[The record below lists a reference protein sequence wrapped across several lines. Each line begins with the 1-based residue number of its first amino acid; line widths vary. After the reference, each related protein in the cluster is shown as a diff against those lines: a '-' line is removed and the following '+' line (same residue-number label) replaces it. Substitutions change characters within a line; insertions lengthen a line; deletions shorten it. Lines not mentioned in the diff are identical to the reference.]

1 MKTTDAAWFAGWRM
15 KFSIGAF
22 ALSLFTIIWFAI
34 AAIGTKLGLWTWQTG
49 LYGLTFAGG
58 GVLAVL
64 AVTMSLAAQG
74 VALYKF
80 PRKQIFIVALAA
92 TLISAMCFF
101 RILGFASQLAAVP
114 PIHDVQTDWD
124 DPIRFSDAIMSER
137 NAGDGSN
144 PVVDAPV
151 IADRA
156 ARRWPGLEGRLVS
169 EIQEQAETSIN
180 GEPAIYPRLAPL
192 YFDQAPN
199 EIAAATLA
207 IIAQRGWQLVTV
219 PDVSEDT
226 GLPLRIEAVAVSG
239 WYGFKDDVGIRITP
253 IEGATRID
261 IRSVSR
267 AGLSDLGANSKRV
280 YGLLSELQDRQD
292 GRWEF

>member
-1 MKTTDAAWFAGWRM
+1 MNNTETAWYAGWRM
-15 KFSIGAF
+15 KFALGAL
-22 ALSLFTIIWFAI
+22 ALGLFTIIWFAI
-34 AAIGTKLGLWTWQTG
+34 AAIGTKFGLWSWRTG

-58 GVLAVL
+58 GVLAVA

-74 VALYKF
+74 IALYKF

-101 RILGFASQLAAVP
+101 RILGFASQLASVP
-114 PIHDVQTDWD
+114 PIHDVQTDWS

-137 NAGDGSN
+137 NANGGSN
-144 PVVDAPV
+144 PVVDAPL

-169 EIQEQAETSIN
+169 DIQEEAETSIN

-199 EIAAATLA
+199 EIAAATLE
-207 IIAQRGWQLVTV
+207 IISQRGWQLVTV
-219 PDVSEDT
+219 PDVAEDT
-226 GLPLRIEAVAVSG
+226 GHPLQIEAIAISG
-239 WYGFKDDVGIRITP
+239 WYGFKDDIGVRITP
-253 IEGATRID
+253 IEGATRLD

-267 AGLSDLGANSKRV
+267 VGLSDLGANSKRV